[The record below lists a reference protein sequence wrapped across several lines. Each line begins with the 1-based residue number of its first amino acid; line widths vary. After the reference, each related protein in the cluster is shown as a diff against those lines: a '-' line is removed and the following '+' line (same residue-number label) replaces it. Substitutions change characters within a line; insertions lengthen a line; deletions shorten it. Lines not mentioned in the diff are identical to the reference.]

1 MTDISAL
8 GMRERSSEKGNEDA
22 ALPAALLLLHTH
34 VACSLKCFS
43 DVGATETTRC
53 AERKGLQTCFIK
65 YDQGSSV
72 VGRGC
77 STKSKRFQIRCENHQ
92 MGQGGERFCYCSSS
106 LCNKADQV
114 GQHLLLLFLLP
125 LLLLLHHLHGQPR

>member
-1 MTDISAL
+1 MKTVLLS
-8 GMRERSSEKGNEDA
+8 A
-22 ALPAALLLLHTH
+22 ALMLQSH
-34 VACSLKCFS
+34 VLALKCFS

-53 AERKGLQTCFIK
+53 AERKGLRTCFIK
-65 YDQGSSV
+65 YDQDSYV

-77 STKSKRFQIRCENHQ
+77 STKSERFQIRCENHQ

-114 GQHLLLLFLLP
+114 GPSHLLLL
-125 LLLLLHHLHGQPR
+125 LLLVLLHLGQPGAILLHHLQR